1 MTPLTIILI
10 AAGFF
15 ALGITVILLFRKTI
29 SADDELDRRWA
40 EVVARRSRRGAPPSG
55 PSARAEAAEPD
66 GPEPPGART

>member
-15 ALGITVILLFRKTI
+15 ALGIAVILLFRKTI

-40 EVVARRSRRGAPPSG
+40 EVVAQRSRRGAVPP
-55 PSARAEAAEPD
+55 ARAETAEPH
-66 GPEPPGART
+66 GSEPPGART

>member
-40 EVVARRSRRGAPPSG
+40 EVVAQRSGRGAS
-55 PSARAEAAEPD
+55 PSARAETAEPD
-66 GPEPPGART
+66 GSESPGART

>member
-40 EVVARRSRRGAPPSG
+40 EVVAQQPGRGGSPH
-55 PSARAEAAEPD
+55 ARAETAEPD
-66 GPEPPGART
+66 GAEPPGART

>member
-15 ALGITVILLFRKTI
+15 ALALTVIALFRKTI
-29 SADDELDRRWA
+29 RADDELDRRWA
-40 EVVARRSRRGAPPSG
+40 EVVAQRSGRDTSLAPPG
-55 PSARAEAAEPD
+55 ETAEPD

>member
-1 MTPLTIILI
+1 MTPMAILLI

-15 ALGITVILLFRKTI
+15 ALGITMVLLFRKTI

-40 EVVARRSRRGAPPSG
+40 EVVAPRSRRGASPSA
-55 PSARAEAAEPD
+55 PSARAETAEPD

>member
-1 MTPLTIILI
+1 MKPLTIILI

-15 ALGITVILLFRKTI
+15 ALGITVVLLFRKTI

-40 EVVARRSRRGAPPSG
+40 EVVAQRSRRGAAPSA
-55 PSARAEAAEPD
+55 PSARAETAEPG

>member
-15 ALGITVILLFRKTI
+15 ALGVTVILLFRKTI

-40 EVVARRSRRGAPPSG
+40 EVVAQRSRRGASPPAPSG
-55 PSARAEAAEPD
+55 RAETAEPG